1 MKRVFITA
9 VAVLVLTV
17 VGILVFQNL
26 WEPGSEQREVPVADR
41 AAQLRQGAYLATAGN
56 CMTCHTARGGPAYAG
71 GRALSTPFGTMYAPN
86 LTPEPSTGIGSWS
99 SDDFWRA
106 LHNGKSK
113 DGSLLYPAFPYPS
126 YTKVSR
132 ADSDAMFAYFRSLA
146 PVRQANRE
154 HALRFPYNQRALL
167 AFWRTLYFTPGEYE
181 AQPARD
187 STWNRGAY
195 LVQGLGHCAACHAP
209 RNALGASLGENRL
222 DGGAVGSQG
231 WHASPLGGPGDV
243 AQLSSLLQ
251 HGVSDTN
258 AVYGPM
264 ADVVASSL
272 QHLQASDIHAMS
284 SYLVTLPEPVVAP
297 MASGAPSQA
306 VLQLG
311 SKIYLAQC
319 ASCHGEQGEG
329 VARAYPALA
338 PQAPANS
345 SNAIRM
351 VLDGGYAPSTA
362 GNPRPYGMPPF
373 SSVLSDTE
381 IAAVL
386 SYVNASWGNRGAPV
400 PPHAVERLRSAQ

>member
-1 MKRVFITA
+1 MKRALIATSIA
-9 VAVLVLTV
+9 LVLGV
-17 VGILVFQNL
+17 AGIILFQHL
-26 WEPGSEQREVPVADR
+26 WEPGSEQREVPVANR

-56 CMTCHTARGGPAYAG
+56 CMTCHTARGGPPYAG
-71 GRALSTPFGTMYAPN
+71 GRPLSTPFGTMYAPN
-86 LTPEPSTGIGSWS
+86 LTPESTTGIGSWT

-106 LHNGKSK
+106 MHNGKSK
-113 DGSLLYPAFPYPS
+113 NGSLLYPAFPYTS
-126 YTKVSR
+126 YTKVRR
-132 ADSDAMFAYFRSLA
+132 ADSDALYAYFRSLV
-146 PVRQANRE
+146 PVRQPNRE

-181 AQPARD
+181 EQPKRD
-187 STWNRGAY
+187 ATWNRGAY

-209 RNALGASLGENRL
+209 KNALGASLGENRL
-222 DGGAVGSQG
+222 DGGVVGAQG
-231 WHASPLGGPGDV
+231 WHASPLGGPRDV

-251 HGVSDTN
+251 HGVSDTD

-264 ADVVASSL
+264 ADVVAGSL
-272 QHLQASDIHAMS
+272 QHLQAGDIHAMS
-284 SYLVTLPEPVVAP
+284 AYLVTLPKPAVAP
-297 MASGAPSQA
+297 TASAPPPQA

-329 VARAYPALA
+329 VARAYPALGNRSA
-338 PQAPANS
+338 ANS

-351 VLDGGYAPSTA
+351 VLDGGYAPGTR

-373 SSVLSDTE
+373 STVLSDTE

-386 SYVNASWGNRGAPV
+386 SYVNASWGNQGAPV
-400 PPHAVERLRSAQ
+400 PAHAVERLRSGQ